1 MMNKV
6 VDLTFFNRAIE
17 PVIKQ
22 NFRINGQFKI
32 DRSSKIFFKNSNLI
46 NDENI

>member
-1 MMNKV
+1 MNKV

-22 NFRINGQFKI
+22 NFRINNLRLIEVVRGF
-32 DRSSKIFFKNSNLI
+32 SKNTNLI
-46 NDENI
+46 NGEDI